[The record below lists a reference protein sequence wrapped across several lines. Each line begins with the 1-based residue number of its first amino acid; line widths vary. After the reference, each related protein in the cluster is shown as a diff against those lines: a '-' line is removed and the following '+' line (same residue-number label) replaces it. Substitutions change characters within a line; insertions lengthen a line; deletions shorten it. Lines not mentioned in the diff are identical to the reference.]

1 MDQEPPLSNY
11 YQKFLDHGV
20 YTHKKEGKWRHGS
33 PNFNTR
39 TSGRRKE
46 EDKEEERGGK
56 VLQLPLCVT
65 AVARRQVCSEGDS
78 LSLSAAEKGK
88 GTSSKTCY
96 PSIYRLHSG
105 QAEQLAHPWTKE
117 REEMMAAAAVAM
129 ETLGFTYYLET
140 YKITKSVNEDDG
152 GFPKW
157 QGDGK
162 TLAGI
167 PVLANGAAVLT
178 GHVFGRYIHQRC
190 HGDAPSSPF
199 VFVVD
204 FVEREIE
211 RKKKSK
217 KGWWTRSAGRR
228 VLPLTWENGGF
239 YPPPP
244 PSGLV
249 YNIRPVRLF
258 PPFSFCEREEE
269 TIAAGRTRK
278 REPREILYNKRER
291 ERERHVTYDKSDV
304 GWCFHRLRAAPTDQ

>member
-39 TSGRRKE
+39 TSGRRRKE

-199 VFVVD
+199 V
-204 FVEREIE
+204 
-211 RKKKSK
+211 
-217 KGWWTRSAGRR
+217 
-228 VLPLTWENGGF
+228 LL
-239 YPPPP
+239 
-244 PSGLV
+244 L
-249 YNIRPVRLF
+249 
-258 PPFSFCEREEE
+258 
-269 TIAAGRTRK
+269 
-278 REPREILYNKRER
+278 IL
-291 ERERHVTYDKSDV
+291 
-304 GWCFHRLRAAPTDQ
+304 